1 MFNQL
6 NIQHDDEQPAVS
18 EEEAVRCY
26 RFDEFRRLG
35 FDVDAA
41 FVLVQADADLTLARR
56 IVGQGC
62 PLGTALAI
70 LH

>member
-1 MFNQL
+1 MFNQI
-6 NIQHDDEQPAVS
+6 NIRHDDEPPSVN

-35 FDVDAA
+35 FDTDAA
-41 FVLVQADADLTLARR
+41 FVLVQAEADLALARR
-56 IVGQGC
+56 IVRQGC
-62 PLGTALAI
+62 PLATALAI